1 MEPVRPVITGDGA
14 IGKTSLTIT
23 YTTGTFPEEYIP
35 TVIDS
40 ATADVTVDGKTVCL
54 EIWDTAGHNGY
65 DRLRPF
71 AYMISDVVFLC
82 FDIKDMNSF
91 LNVKERWIPEIRHHA
106 AIFIISVF
114 GDNSL
119 IFPPI
124 LTNKVCEM
132 LRKLKRVECCQ
143 RRKNLN

>member
-91 LNVKERWIPEIRHHA
+91 LNVKERWILIYRPIA
-106 AIFIISVF
+106 AQIQWYMYHNYYEQ
-114 GDNSL
+114 G
-119 IFPPI
+119 
-124 LTNKVCEM
+124 
-132 LRKLKRVECCQ
+132 R
-143 RRKNLN
+143 